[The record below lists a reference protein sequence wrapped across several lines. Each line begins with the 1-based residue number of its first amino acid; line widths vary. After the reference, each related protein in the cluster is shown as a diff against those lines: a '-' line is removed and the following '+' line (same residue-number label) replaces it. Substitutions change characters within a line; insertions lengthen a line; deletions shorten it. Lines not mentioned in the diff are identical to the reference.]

1 MQGIAQKIL
10 ANPAKY
16 SIEQLTQGVQN
27 GVIPAYV
34 GIPLIQEKIQQ
45 QKEAQSMSMG
55 QQQRRPVAEQIMQE
69 AQSAG
74 VPALSSNLPQE
85 YAGGGIIAFDE
96 GGEVKRY
103 SGVGP
108 SLTSSVPPLSYEQLS
123 RLYAT
128 DPKLARE
135 AALRAGPV
143 GQRILAGIEAAARVG
158 AVPAAVGAGGAAAS
172 EFAAGVTGAMSPEQ
186 RKAISSNPM
195 LSAMSGDTGLAAAI
209 QNAPNMEKPTMGS
222 GDQILNA
229 LSFFP
234 KTLIGAPGDANS
246 PKGYGLTRLLNSD
259 SAPAAASITET
270 PYDPTTATRRSMYPE
285 QTQPSTAPASP
296 VAPVAPV
303 DPGIASIKMPT
314 LQTYTPKV
322 ATLPERTMGDLVDLD
337 AITKDMPEK
346 TKTAFDTAVNATK
359 TELEGFDK
367 PGFDTR
373 EGRLKQRE
381 AGLEKDSAIGRALN
395 LMSLGFGIAGS
406 KERTLAGALGNEGR
420 QGIADLIRG
429 EAANRAAKD
438 RLEDA
443 RDNFEQQK
451 VAAKKGNYQ
460 AAQAAGRDA
469 SRDLLAATQF
479 SLTGAQAGNAQA
491 INMFSAL
498 SQRDIGAANVTNQG
512 EQIRAAAIDSANRSA
527 LGLTGL
533 NLQQQQLAQT
543 GAFQNK
549 QLEAME
555 KRYAAMDNA
564 SRARILQVRAG
575 AMAKF
580 MENTAPQL
588 NAQFVKEYGP
598 NWRTGGD
605 TRSLEAQM
613 KFKQAQNAY
622 IMDALGQYE
631 TMKDARSADDL
642 LSQ

>member
-103 SGVGP
+103 ADTGLVSTGESERRRVEEAMAKLRTYGLRQRQQDP
-108 SLTSSVPPLSYEQLS
+108 QG
-123 RLYAT
+123 YA
-128 DPKLARE
+128 AAE
-135 AALRAGPV
+135 AAAKEAQDALSNIERGITGGPV
-143 GQRILAGIEAAARVG
+143 GAMGRSMGFAPIPP
-158 AVPAAVGAGGAAAS
+158 AV
-172 EFAAGVTGAMSPEQ
+172 
-186 RKAISSNPM
+186 
-195 LSAMSGDTGLAAAI
+195 
-209 QNAPNMEKPTMGS
+209 
-222 GDQILNA
+222 
-229 LSFFP
+229 
-234 KTLIGAPGDANS
+234 
-246 PKGYGLTRLLNSD
+246 
-259 SAPAAASITET
+259 APAVAPTIET

-285 QTQPSTAPASP
+285 QTQPSTPSTAPASP
-296 VAPVAPV
+296 A
-303 DPGIASIKMPT
+303 DPGIAGIKMPT

-322 ATLPERTMGDLVDLD
+322 ATLPERTMGDLVDLN
-337 AITKDMPEK
+337 AITKDMPQK
-346 TKTAFDTAVNATK
+346 TKDAFDTAVNATK

-491 INMFSAL
+491 ISMYSAL
-498 SQRDIGAANVTNQG
+498 TQRDIGAANVTNQG
-512 EQIRAAAIDSANRSA
+512 EQLRAAAIAEQNRNALTSTG
-527 LGLTGL
+527 LGL
-533 NLQQQQLAQT
+533 QAQQLAQT

-549 QLEAME
+549 QLENME
-555 KRYAAMDNA
+555 RRYAAMDNA

-605 TRSLEAQM
+605 PRSLEAQM

>member
-103 SGVGP
+103 ADTGLVSTGGSERRRVEEAMAKLRTYGLRQRQQDP
-108 SLTSSVPPLSYEQLS
+108 QG
-123 RLYAT
+123 YA
-128 DPKLARE
+128 AAE
-135 AALRAGPV
+135 AAVKEAQDALSNVERGITGGPV
-143 GQRILAGIEAAARVG
+143 GAMGRSMGFAPIPP
-158 AVPAAVGAGGAAAS
+158 AVAPAVAPAAPPIIPYGQSRPNIFG
-172 EFAAGVTGAMSPEQ
+172 EKTP
-186 RKAISSNPM
+186 
-195 LSAMSGDTGLAAAI
+195 LAAA
-209 QNAPNMEKPTMGS
+209 
-222 GDQILNA
+222 
-229 LSFFP
+229 
-234 KTLIGAPGDANS
+234 
-246 PKGYGLTRLLNSD
+246 
-259 SAPAAASITET
+259 APAPTAIAAS
-270 PYDPTTATRRSMYPE
+270 A
-285 QTQPSTAPASP
+285 
-296 VAPVAPV
+296 
-303 DPGIASIKMPT
+303 DPGIAGIKMPT
-314 LQTYTPKV
+314 LQTYTPKI
-322 ATLPERTMGDLVDLD
+322 ATLPERADPVLTDLN
-337 AITKDMPEK
+337 AITKDTPEK
-346 TKTAFDTAVNATK
+346 MKET
-359 TELEGFDK
+359 TEEKQAEKLQALEGFDK
-367 PGFDTR
+367 PGFETR

-381 AGLEKDSAIGRALN
+381 AAQEKDSAIGRALN

-406 KERTLAGALGNEGR
+406 KERSLAGALGNEGR
-420 QGIADLIRG
+420 QGIADLIKG

-451 VAAKKGNYQ
+451 IQAKKGNYQ
-460 AAQAAGRDA
+460 AAEMAGREAGRDF
-469 SRDLLAATQF
+469 LAARQF
-479 SLTGAQAGNAQA
+479 AFTSAQAGNAQG
-491 INMFSAL
+491 INMFNAL
-498 SQRDIGAANVTNQG
+498 SQRDIGAATIANQG
-512 EQIRAAAIDSANRSA
+512 ENLRAAAIAEQNRSA
-527 LGLTGL
+527 QGLTGL
-533 NLQQQQLAQT
+533 NLQAQQLAQT
-543 GAFQNK
+543 GAFQNR
-549 QLEAME
+549 QLELRE
-555 KRYAAMDNA
+555 KQIAAMDGA

-605 TRSLEAQM
+605 PRSLEAQM

-622 IMDALGQYE
+622 ILDALGQYE
-631 TMKDARSADDL
+631 TMKDARQADDL
-642 LSQ
+642 LLSQ

>member
-55 QQQRRPVAEQIMQE
+55 QQQRPVAEQIMQE

-103 SGVGP
+103 ANAG
-108 SLTSSVPPLSYEQLS
+108 LTSTGESERKRVEEAMAKLRTYGLRQRQQDPQG
-123 RLYAT
+123 YA
-128 DPKLARE
+128 AAE
-135 AALRAGPV
+135 AAAKEAQEALSNVERGITGGPV
-143 GQRILAGIEAAARVG
+143 GAMGRPMGFAPIPP
-158 AVPAAVGAGGAAAS
+158 AV
-172 EFAAGVTGAMSPEQ
+172 
-186 RKAISSNPM
+186 
-195 LSAMSGDTGLAAAI
+195 
-209 QNAPNMEKPTMGS
+209 
-222 GDQILNA
+222 
-229 LSFFP
+229 
-234 KTLIGAPGDANS
+234 
-246 PKGYGLTRLLNSD
+246 
-259 SAPAAASITET
+259 APAVAPTIET
-270 PYDPTTATRRSMYPE
+270 PYDPTTATRRSAYPE
-285 QTQPSTAPASP
+285 QTPPSTPSTAPASP
-296 VAPVAPV
+296 AAPVIP
-303 DPGIASIKMPT
+303 DIKMPT

-373 EGRLKQRE
+373 EGRLEQRE

-451 VAAKKGNYQ
+451 IAAKKGNYQ
-460 AAQAAGRDA
+460 AAQVAGRDA
-469 SRDLLAATQF
+469 ANDLRAAT
-479 SLTGAQAGNAQA
+479 SLSLQGAQAGNAQA

-512 EQIRAAAIDSANRSA
+512 EQLRAAAIAEQNRNA
-527 LGLTGL
+527 LGITGL
-533 NLQQQQLAQT
+533 GLQAQQLAQT

-549 QLEAME
+549 QLENQ
-555 KRYAAMDNA
+555 AAQIALQDRRLA
-564 SRARILQVRAG
+564 SLDKASQARIQQVQAKALNDFAMGEG
-575 AMAKF
+575 AQLRSQLAKD
-580 MENTAPQL
+580 
-588 NAQFVKEYGP
+588 YGP
-598 NWRTGGD
+598 NFLTATD
-605 TRSLEAQM
+605 KRSLEAARIYNQR
-613 KFKQAQNAY
+613 KQAYLADIRGQA
-622 IMDALGQYE
+622 IDALS
-631 TMKDARSADDL
+631 ARQADDL
-642 LSQ
+642 LLSQ

>member
-34 GIPLIQEKIQQ
+34 GIPLIQEKIKE
-45 QKEAQSMSMG
+45 QKEAQVMSMG
-55 QQQRRPVAEQIMQE
+55 QQQQRPVAEQIMQE
-69 AQSAG
+69 AQG

-103 SGVGP
+103 ADTGLVSTGGSERRRVEEAMAKLRTYGLRQRQQDP
-108 SLTSSVPPLSYEQLS
+108 QG
-123 RLYAT
+123 YA
-128 DPKLARE
+128 AAE
-135 AALRAGPV
+135 AAVKEARDALSNVERGITGGPV
-143 GQRILAGIEAAARVG
+143 GVMGRPMGIAALPP
-158 AVPAAVGAGGAAAS
+158 AV
-172 EFAAGVTGAMSPEQ
+172 
-186 RKAISSNPM
+186 
-195 LSAMSGDTGLAAAI
+195 
-209 QNAPNMEKPTMGS
+209 
-222 GDQILNA
+222 
-229 LSFFP
+229 
-234 KTLIGAPGDANS
+234 
-246 PKGYGLTRLLNSD
+246 
-259 SAPAAASITET
+259 APAVTPTTET

-285 QTQPSTAPASP
+285 QTQPSTPSTAPASP
-296 VAPVAPV
+296 AV
-303 DPGIASIKMPT
+303 PGIASIKMPT

-322 ATLPERTMGDLVDLD
+322 ATLPERADPVLTDLN
-337 AITKDMPEK
+337 AITKDTPEK
-346 TKTAFDTAVNATK
+346 MKET
-359 TELEGFDK
+359 TEEKQAEKLQALEGFDK
-367 PGFDTR
+367 PGFETR

-381 AGLEKDSAIGRALN
+381 AAQEKDSAIGRALN

-451 VAAKKGNYQ
+451 IQAKKGNYQ
-460 AAQAAGRDA
+460 AAEMAGREAGRDF
-469 SRDLLAATQF
+469 LAARQF
-479 SLTGAQAGNAQA
+479 AFTSAQAGNAQG
-491 INMFSAL
+491 INMFNAL
-498 SQRDIGAANVTNQG
+498 SQRDIGAATIANQG
-512 EQIRAAAIDSANRSA
+512 EQLRAAAIAEQNRSA
-527 LGLTGL
+527 QGLTGL
-533 NLQQQQLAQT
+533 NLQAQQLAQT
-543 GAFQNK
+543 GAFQNR
-549 QLEAME
+549 QLELRE
-555 KRYAAMDNA
+555 KQIAAMDSA

-605 TRSLEAQM
+605 PRSLEAQM

-622 IMDALGQYE
+622 ILDALGQYE
-631 TMKDARSADDL
+631 TMKDARQADDL
-642 LSQ
+642 LLSQ

>member
-34 GIPLIQEKIQQ
+34 GIPLIQEKMKE
-45 QKEAQSMSMG
+45 QKEAQVMAMG
-55 QQQRRPVAEQIMQE
+55 QQQQRPVAEQIMQE

-103 SGVGP
+103 AGVGP

-128 DPKLARE
+128 DPQLAKE

-158 AVPAAVGAGGAAAS
+158 AVPATVGGGGAAAS
-172 EFAAGVTGAMSPEQ
+172 EFAAGITGAMSPEQ
-186 RKAISSNPM
+186 RRGMYSNPM
-195 LSAMSGDTGLAAAI
+195 LSAMSGDTGIAAAI

-222 GDQILNA
+222 GDQIFKA

-234 KTLIGAPGDANS
+234 KSVIGATGDADS

-259 SAPAAASITET
+259 STPAAAPTIKT

-296 VAPVAPV
+296 AAPVIP
-303 DPGIASIKMPT
+303 DIKMPI

-337 AITKDMPEK
+337 AITKDMPAK
-346 TKTAFDTAVNATK
+346 TKTAFENAVTATK
-359 TELEGFDK
+359 TDLEAMDS
-367 PGFDTR
+367 PGFETR

-381 AGLEKDSAIGRALN
+381 LAQEKDSAIGRALN

-451 VAAKKGNYQ
+451 IAAKKGNYQ
-460 AAQAAGRDA
+460 AAQVAGRDA
-469 SRDLLAATQF
+469 ANDLRAAT
-479 SLTGAQAGNAQA
+479 SLSLQGAQAGNAQA

-498 SQRDIGAANVTNQG
+498 SQRDIGAANVANQG
-512 EQIRAAAIDSANRSA
+512 ENLRAAAIDSANRSA
-527 LGLTGL
+527 LGLAGL

-543 GAFQNK
+543 SAFQNK
-549 QLEAME
+549 QLENME

-588 NAQFVKEYGP
+588 NAQFIKEYGP

-605 TRSLEAQM
+605 PRSLEAQM

-631 TMKDARSADDL
+631 TMKDARQADDL
-642 LSQ
+642 LLSQ